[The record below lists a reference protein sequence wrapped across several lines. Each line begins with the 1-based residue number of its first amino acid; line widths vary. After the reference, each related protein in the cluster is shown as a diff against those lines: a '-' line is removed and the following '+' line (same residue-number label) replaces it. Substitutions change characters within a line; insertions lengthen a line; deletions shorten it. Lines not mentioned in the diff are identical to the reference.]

1 MNKKY
6 LLIATLSSPAIF
18 LSSTLVAYQNT
29 WSYDNKGEAG
39 ENEKSRIFDPRNFN
53 NPNYYFITKV
63 RDQGNEGICWAFG
76 TAAVAEINILKN
88 KLYLSQDNLDLSEL
102 NIAYST
108 LNRNKYQDKLH
119 NTDFDTYF
127 APNWKEQGS
136 SSLYAAKSLMQWNK
150 LKEETYNY
158 ESNDNLSNYILKDLI
173 FVDHKKE
180 NYREEM
186 KKLIVKNGAV
196 AYSFATPK
204 NAKAWYYNSEISRSS
219 LRFGHVATVV
229 GWDDTVPK
237 ERFGSGTIR
246 DGAWIVKNS
255 WGDDYADKGYF
266 YISYDTVPHD
276 VYSLEMTKR
285 SSYNYEN
292 NYYYDGSYRDLAGA
306 NYKKAAVSFQA
317 KAGKTDMKEKLKA
330 INVGI
335 KGENVEVEVSIYKRD
350 INDASPYSL
359 KLGKKIA
366 SKTKKFE
373 LGGLRAIDLD
383 TPIDL
388 EQGQWFTIVAQVK
401 GDNAYLIFGAEE
413 YWQYDFSYIEK
424 NNQWINSQKAYNGA
438 VARIKAFT
446 GNDYQN
452 IAGANNFKN
461 LKYAEIILKDY
472 KYHASQQFAKDI
484 VEVKYNNEILKENV
498 DYTLSYE
505 EFYDNEDGY
514 YRQDENVG
522 YNKVIIKGMGNY
534 TGENMTFLTIKRG
547 TEHRYNWENRIYVNS
562 NVTSTADLKLEDGWR
577 VDSVQNINDGE
588 NKIKISYRGY
598 NEKFYLNNST
608 ILTVFKSNIEYQESK
623 IKIVKKMSPK
633 LQFSSFTS
641 SYSNLHNKYKPY
653 DLPIKKV
660 NELKVEQQP
669 EKPSVISE
677 NINKKEFWLPII
689 LGAAAIG
696 GMLAKIFSML
706 KK

>member
-18 LSSTLVAYQNT
+18 LSSTLVAYQNV
-29 WSYDNKGEAG
+29 WSYDNKGVAG
-39 ENEKSRIFDPRNFN
+39 KDENSEIFDPRNFG

-63 RDQGNEGICWAFG
+63 RDQGKEGICWAFA
-76 TAAVAEINILKN
+76 TTAVAEINILK
-88 KLYLSQDNLDLSEL
+88 KQLYFSQDNLDLSEL
-102 NIAYST
+102 NIAYNT
-108 LNRNKYQDKLH
+108 LNRKKYQDKLH

-127 APNWKEQGS
+127 APNWKDQGS
-136 SSLYAAKSLMQWNK
+136 SSLYAATSLLQWNK
-150 LKEETYNY
+150 LKEETYNWQN
-158 ESNDNLSNYILKDLI
+158 NDNLTKYILKDVI

-196 AYSFATPK
+196 SYSFATPQD
-204 NAKAWYYNSEISRSS
+204 ARTWFYNSEISKSTS
-219 LRFGHVATVV
+219 GIGHVATVV
-229 GWDDTVPK
+229 GWDDTIPK
-237 ERFGSGTIR
+237 EKFGIGTTQN
-246 DGAWIVKNS
+246 GGWIVKNS
-255 WGDDYADKGYF
+255 WDDDYADKGYF

-276 VYSLEMTKR
+276 VYSVEMTER
-285 SSYNYEN
+285 GSYNYEN

-306 NYKKAAVSFQA
+306 NYKNAAVSFQA
-317 KAGKTDMKEKLKA
+317 KAGKADTKEKLKA

-335 KGENVEVEVSIYKRD
+335 KGENVEVEVSVYKRD

-359 KLGKKIA
+359 KLGDKIA
-366 SKTKKFE
+366 SKTQKFE
-373 LGGLRAIDLD
+373 LGGLRTIDLD

-401 GDNAYLIFGAEE
+401 GNNAYLTFGAEE
-413 YWQYDFSYIEK
+413 DWQYDFSYIEK

-446 GNDYQN
+446 ASDFQRISHVGNLND
-452 IAGANNFKN
+452 

-472 KYHASQQFAKDI
+472 NYRASQQFAKDI
-484 VEVKYNNEILKENV
+484 VEVKYNNKILKENV

-547 TEHRYNWENRIYVNS
+547 TEHRYNWDNRIYVNS
-562 NVTSTADLKLEDGWR
+562 NVTSTADLELENGWR

-588 NKIKISYRGY
+588 NEIKISYRGY
-598 NEKFYLNNST
+598 DEKFYLNNST
-608 ILTVFKSNIEYQESK
+608 TLTVFKSNIEYQESE
-623 IKIVKKMSPK
+623 IKIAKKMSPK